1 MEKQSKSLN
10 NNISKETKPLVMLE
24 FITDSDGLIFTYED
38 VNNAESKGYS
48 KGFAEG
54 LELGISQGE
63 LKATREV
70 DTFVSEIIVQ
80 LNTSLKEII
89 TLEKDFSATFFPSII
104 RTCLVVLQKVMP
116 HFFHL
121 HGKEEMEILLK
132 DIINDDRRLRFGY
145 PATDYA
151 VEQYYTKSLE
161 KLGLTDMWFI
171 VDDGY
176 KVVASCHVSYCE
188 ETNTAEMGCTVSP
201 EYRGKKLGQEL
212 FQRGATWARMKGAE
226 NIFMQ
231 CLSENEVI
239 QHIAKKNSM
248 TVVTIGQGEKEA
260 TIKEL
265 DSKKSDIEDNL
276 EKLEKSI
283 SQIEEALTDSSISAE
298 YQEKLNELKHSI
310 EKNVNAL
317 KSQYILIDQSK
328 KKV

>member
-132 DIINDDRRLRFGY
+132 DIINSLIINVPIQVKISEHIHEHVLKRLHSLC
-145 PATDYA
+145 AT
-151 VEQYYTKSLE
+151 
-161 KLGLTDMWFI
+161 FP
-171 VDDGY
+171 
-176 KVVASCHVSYCE
+176 
-188 ETNTAEMGCTVSP
+188 ETIEIIKSP
-201 EYRGKKLGQEL
+201 ELSNNACEVEWAGGGAKWSLDARYQEIESKLQDYL
-212 FQRGATWARMKGAE
+212 K
-226 NIFMQ
+226 
-231 CLSENEVI
+231 SY
-239 QHIAKKNSM
+239 
-248 TVVTIGQGEKEA
+248 VTQGE
-260 TIKEL
+260 
-265 DSKKSDIEDNL
+265 
-276 EKLEKSI
+276 
-283 SQIEEALTDSSISAE
+283 
-298 YQEKLNELKHSI
+298 YHG
-310 EKNVNAL
+310 
-317 KSQYILIDQSK
+317 
-328 KKV
+328 